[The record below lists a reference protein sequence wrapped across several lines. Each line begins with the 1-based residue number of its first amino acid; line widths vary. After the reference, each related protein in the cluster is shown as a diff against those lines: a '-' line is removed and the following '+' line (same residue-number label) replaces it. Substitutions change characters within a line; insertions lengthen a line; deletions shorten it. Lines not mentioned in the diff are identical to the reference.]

1 VLHVGGLT
9 MNYDFSVLRELR
21 RRKDLTIEKLS
32 EASDISYVAISKL
45 ERNQGNPE
53 LRTLDRI
60 SRALGLSV
68 QHLLAMAE
76 RQPPARVRETVC
88 TVLGQASCR
97 YVDLDGTRLF
107 VIQAPKGASGDESD
121 RHGADYE
128 RCFVLDGRVKVTVR
142 GNEHILE
149 SGHGLVWD
157 CLHDHTY
164 EVMEPASFIMLLT
177 PKKL

>member
-1 VLHVGGLT
+1 

-32 EASDISYVAISKL
+32 EVSDISYVAISKL

-68 QHLLAMAE
+68 QDLLAMAE
-76 RQPPARVRETVC
+76 RQQPARVRETVC
-88 TVLGQASCR
+88 TVLGEANCR
-97 YVDLDGTRLF
+97 FVDLDGTRLS
-107 VIQAPKGASGDESD
+107 VIQAPKGASGDTPD
-121 RHGADYE
+121 GHGADYE

-157 CLHDHTY
+157 SMNEHHY
-164 EVMEPASFIMLLT
+164 EVLEPASFITLLT
-177 PKKL
+177 PKKPS